1 MNQAVKTETKSHFN
15 QLLTNLDLKLF
26 EKISS
31 QSTDGDKRSL
41 LALQAATGE
50 IKDNYVYLEIGSY
63 LGGSIQP
70 HLLDEKCALIYSIDK
85 RPASQPDA
93 RGLDY
98 HYQNNSTNRMLEKLR
113 EVAPDNLDKI
123 ICLDGDASEI
133 DKTKITRKPQICF
146 IDGEHTDTAAWNDFQ
161 FCVDILAE
169 NGAILFH
176 DAAVIYN
183 GLQNIIEDLKKK
195 GVKFRAYHLPDVMF
209 VIEFGDFPLHK
220 HFQINEMLLNNYA
233 GYLFSLQF
241 NDHYRNFAN
250 KSIFRKYRGLRVW
263 LKGANTSE

>member
-1 MNQAVKTETKSHFN
+1 
-15 QLLTNLDLKLF
+15 
-26 EKISS
+26 
-31 QSTDGDKRSL
+31 
-41 LALQAATGE
+41 LQAATRE
-50 IKDNYVYLEIGSY
+50 IADGYVYLEIGSY

-113 EVAPDNLDKI
+113 EVAPDNLTKI
-123 ICLDGDASEI
+123 VCFDGDASEI
-133 DKTKITRKPQICF
+133 DSTEIEKRKPQICF
-146 IDGEHTDTAAWNDFQ
+146 IDGEHTDVAAWNDFQ
-161 FCVDILAE
+161 FCLKVLDQ

-183 GLQNIIEDLKKK
+183 GLEKIINYLKEK
-195 GVKFRAYHLPDVMF
+195 GTKFRAYHLPDVMF
-209 VIEFGDFPLHK
+209 VIEFGDFPLYK
-220 HFQINEMLLNNYA
+220 NAKINEFLVNNYS

-241 NDHYRNFAN
+241 NDHYRNFTN
-250 KSIFRKYRGLRVW
+250 KSIFRWYRGFRVW
-263 LKGANTSE
+263 LNRGNVSE